1 MPTPFSAPLPP
12 LSVVASLALIL
23 VACGGGNDG
32 SSPDSSLRCTPNG
45 STCLG
50 VSNANGQP
58 GLDPLRDFVPAVAA
72 LPGQNIDVVLR
83 GASPGE
89 TVQVFSSSSL
99 YDRVPQ
105 RADDEGEISL
115 TLELSEVR
123 AHSFVVVSEQAEN
136 GELPA
141 LWRFVVVV
149 SERRQ
154 LDPDVF
160 DRAAELIESTTE

>member
-1 MPTPFSAPLPP
+1 MSPLH
-12 LSVVASLALIL
+12 LALAAILALIL
-23 VACGGGNDG
+23 VACGDDEG
-32 SSPDSSLRCTPNG
+32 SSPGSSLRCTPDQT
-45 STCLG
+45 TCIG

-72 LPGQNIDVVLR
+72 LPGENVDVVLR

-89 TVQVFSSSSL
+89 TVQVFSSLSL

-123 AHSFVVVSEQAEN
+123 AHSFIVVSEQAGD

-141 LWRFVVVV
+141 LWRFVVVI
-149 SERRQ
+149 SQRPQ

-160 DRAAELIESTTE
+160 DRAAELIVPSP